1 MNVLKIGVAVA
12 CLLLVYACDDPADP
26 IEAYVTYT
34 VTFQG
39 SSQDVLYTGI
49 IGEGL
54 QGFCSVVD
62 SGDGTYPKVLSFK
75 VQKQDNKVQLQ
86 QLKMR
91 PSPQDELL
99 LCTSFDLEFQTKK
112 PANALTCGDPG
123 TDRPTQKCEFK
134 VVVYNEDE
142 NILDGT
148 FSCPGFDSNQS
159 DPDGPVEMSVT
170 GGTFSLKY
178 CL

>member
-1 MNVLKIGVAVA
+1 MNVLKSMIAIA
-12 CLLLVYACDDPADP
+12 CLFLVCACDDPADP
-26 IEAYVTYT
+26 IEAIVNYT

-62 SGDGTYPKVLSFK
+62 SDDGTYPKVLTFM

-86 QLKMR
+86 QLKTR
-91 PSPQDELL
+91 TAPIEELL
-99 LCTSFDLEFQTKK
+99 SCTSFDLEFQTKK
-112 PANALTCGDPG
+112 PASPLTCGDPG
-123 TDRPTQKCEFK
+123 TDLPTQKCEFR
-134 VVVYNEDE
+134 VTSYNENE
-142 NILDGT
+142 NELDGN
-148 FSCPGFDSNQS
+148 FSCPGFASNQS
-159 DPDGPVEMSVT
+159 NPDGPVQMSVT
-170 GGTFSLKY
+170 GGTFFMKN